1 MICVST
7 MPLGDS
13 VTSSSLGPTEL
24 ECKSIESRDLVCSV
38 HHLFLAPSSGLGMVG
53 ECVNK

>member
-7 MPLGDS
+7 RLLGDS

-24 ECKSIESRDLVCSV
+24 ECKSVESRDLVYSV
-38 HHLFLAPSSGLGMVG
+38 HRLFLAPSSALGRVG